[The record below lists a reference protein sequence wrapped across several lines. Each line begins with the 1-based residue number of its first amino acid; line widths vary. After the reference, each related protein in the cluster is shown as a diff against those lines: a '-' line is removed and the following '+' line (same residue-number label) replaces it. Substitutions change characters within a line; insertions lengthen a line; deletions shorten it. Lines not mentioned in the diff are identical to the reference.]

1 MAKAEGGASS
11 VRWLSFLARYILGCV
26 IVFWL
31 IRTENINLAVVG
43 LIDFRIAI
51 TALLLAG
58 VQFVLAGWRVRILLN
73 SAGIHVALGRCI
85 AYNAVGI
92 FFSIFLPGGV
102 SGDVAR
108 AYYFWHCDTVHG
120 ASKAA
125 LLGAL
130 LTDRVI
136 GSTVMILIGLVACTF
151 VADTLGIG
159 KIFLVAGWAAFITG
173 GLVYLRLCRVDSNR
187 RATSGDGI
195 ASSWL
200 VRVTKLLS
208 NMDLRSYSR
217 ATLATSITLSFG
229 IHLSAIVL
237 IFLFAGLLKSGLSF
251 WQVMG
256 LAPFGLLV
264 NMIPLSPGGLGIGEQ
279 GFQSLFALAG
289 GTQGGNA
296 FLLSRIFFSSP
307 ALLGLAVLVQ
317 SFIKAHR
324 FIRLDE
330 PDVVPDT
337 NTPPTSTKPETASSD
352 WAAGLPDITT
362 SAADQSRRAES
373 TDPPKRLT

>member
-1 MAKAEGGASS
+1 MKTTGSS
-11 VRWLSFLARYILGCV
+11 HPSRWLSFLARYALGCV

-31 IRTENINLAVVG
+31 IRTDNINLAVVK

-51 TALLLAG
+51 MALFFAG
-58 VQFVLAGWRVRILLN
+58 IQFALAGWRVKILLN
-73 SAGIHVALGRCI
+73 AAGIQVGLWRCV

-108 AYYFWHCDTVHG
+108 AYYFWRCDSARGT
-120 ASKAA
+120 SKAA

-136 GSTVMILIGLVACTF
+136 GSTVMILIGLIACTF
-151 VADTLGIG
+151 VASTLGVG
-159 KIFLVAGWAAFITG
+159 KIFLVGGWIAFVSGSLI
-173 GLVYLRLCRVDSNR
+173 YLRVCRSDSKQW
-187 RATSGDGI
+187 SPLDGGI
-195 ASSWL
+195 VSSWL
-200 VRVTKLLS
+200 TRVAKLLA
-208 NMDLRSYSR
+208 NMDIRAYSR
-217 ATLATSITLSFG
+217 NTLLLSTLLSFG

-237 IFLFAGLLKSGLSF
+237 IFLFSDLLKSGLSF

-289 GTQGGNA
+289 GVHGGNT

-307 ALLGLAVLVQ
+307 ALLGLLILVQ

-324 FIRLDE
+324 FIALDE
-330 PDVVPDT
+330 SEFAPDAIMQTVST
-337 NTPPTSTKPETASSD
+337 NHLHTDIDSISTPNPTSGPGEIPHTGSH
-352 WAAGLPDITT
+352 
-362 SAADQSRRAES
+362 
-373 TDPPKRLT
+373 